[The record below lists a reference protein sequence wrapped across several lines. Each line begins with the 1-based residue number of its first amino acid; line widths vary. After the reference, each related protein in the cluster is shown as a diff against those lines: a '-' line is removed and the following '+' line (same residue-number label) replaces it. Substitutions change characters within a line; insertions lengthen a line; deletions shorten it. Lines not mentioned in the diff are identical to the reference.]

1 MGTIKFPPNLKAL
14 NQNLPKPKYDNEGKP
29 GKSLK
34 FIDNDLVKAGSTKN
48 VGLPSM
54 KNIRSEKNIN
64 LINIASIKNIG
75 TENIKTEAQKPKT
88 LNKIASQKLIF

>member
-14 NQNLPKPKYDNEGKP
+14 NQNLPKPKYDNDGKP
-29 GKSLK
+29 GKSLR
-34 FIDNDLVKAGSTKN
+34 FIENDPIKVGSTKN
-48 VGLPSM
+48 IGLPSM
-54 KNIRSEKNIN
+54 KSIKSEKNIN

-75 TENIKTEAQKPKT
+75 ADNTKTEAQKPKV

>member
-14 NQNLPKPKYDNEGKP
+14 NQNLPKPKYDNDGKP
-29 GKSLK
+29 GKSLR
-34 FIDNDLVKAGSTKN
+34 FIENDNIKLASSKN
-48 VGLPSM
+48 IGLPSM
-54 KNIRSEKNIN
+54 KGIKSEKNIN

-75 TENIKTEAQKPKT
+75 AENTKTEAQKPKT